1 MGRDGQLA
9 NCDPD
14 GQKID
19 KARDTYGARCDAVCL
34 EEGQLV
40 VYKRAEKFYARVAE
54 WRAFPLASLLTP
66 IADSGGTAACRPRCF
81 LPSRST
87 QEFFALPSHFTNEFF
102 ALASSTSTAKTA

>member
-66 IADSGGTAACRPRCF
+66 IAKFGRDRR
-81 LPSRST
+81 LPSQVLSAEPLYTGVLRSA
-87 QEFFALPSHFTNEFF
+87 EPFYKRVLRPG
-102 ALASSTSTAKTA
+102 

>member
-14 GQKID
+14 GQKIG

-40 VYKRAEKFYARVAE
+40 VYKRAAKFYARVAE
-54 WRAFPLASLLTP
+54 EIHLAVLE
-66 IADSGGTAACRPRCF
+66 DSRPR
-81 LPSRST
+81 LGKKSRAQT
-87 QEFFALPSHFTNEFF
+87 IF
-102 ALASSTSTAKTA
+102 